1 MAVYT
6 EVSDIDLEAFV
17 AQYDIGKVISL
28 KGIAEGVENSNYL
41 LRTDRESYILTL
53 YEKRVRR
60 EDLPY
65 FLGLME
71 HLSTHGI
78 HCPVPIQGRDGSA
91 LRELCGRPAAVISFL
106 EGLWPRRIQP
116 FHCSGLGAAL
126 AKMHIAGASFEMS
139 RPNDLS
145 VEGWRPLFEA
155 SAARAHEVRPGLA
168 AAIESELDHLEAN
181 WPDGLADGVIHADL
195 FPDNVFF
202 LDDRLSGIIDFYFA
216 CNDFFVYDLAICL
229 NAWCFEPDNAFNITK
244 ARNLL
249 QAYQRLRPLSPEELH
264 ALPLLA
270 RGSALRFLLTRLY
283 DWLNHPEGAF
293 VKPKDPLE
301 YWNKLSFHA
310 GGPRPRGLWPGC
322 IIPLVLRQQA
332 MRERDGDRAR
342 CGRDLHRRR
351 LLGQSGAWRLGR
363 DLALQGGRRRSCPAA
378 PPTPPTTA
386 WR

>member
-6 EVSDIDLEAFV
+6 EVSDEDLEAFV
-17 AQYDIGKVISL
+17 AQYDIGKVISF

-60 EDLPY
+60 QDLPY

-116 FHCSGLGAAL
+116 FHCSELGAAL
-126 AKMHIAGASFEMS
+126 ARMHIAGGSFEMT

-168 AAIESELDHLEAN
+168 TAIESELDDLEAN
-181 WPDGLADGVIHADL
+181 WPDGLAAGVIHADL

-216 CNDFFVYDLAICL
+216 CNDFFAYDLAVCL

-244 ARNLL
+244 ARNML
-249 QAYQRLRPLSPEELH
+249 QAYQRLRPLSPEELR
-264 ALPLLA
+264 ALPWLA

-301 YWNKLSFHA
+301 YWKKLRFHA
-310 GGPRPRGLWPGC
+310 AVRGPGAYGLD
-322 IIPLVLRQQA
+322 A
-332 MRERDGDRAR
+332 
-342 CGRDLHRRR
+342 
-351 LLGQSGAWRLGR
+351 
-363 DLALQGGRRRSCPAA
+363 
-378 PPTPPTTA
+378 
-386 WR
+386 